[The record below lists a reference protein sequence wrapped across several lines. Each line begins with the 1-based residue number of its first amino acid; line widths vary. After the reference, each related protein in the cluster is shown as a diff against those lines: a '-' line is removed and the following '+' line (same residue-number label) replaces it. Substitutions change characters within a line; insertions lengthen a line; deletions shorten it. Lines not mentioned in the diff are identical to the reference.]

1 GGGSREKRFRHHV
14 EAGVAAA
21 GFPLTRFE
29 PFYFPHC
36 LQSSRLPPSLLLVT
50 SRHHSSP
57 NLSLQL
63 KKKAAPEQK
72 LFYFAGVPW
81 RRNRPRSS
89 SLRQKPLLGGH
100 RSLKLRRYLIF
111 FLGFFR
117 EKVEETDAERAMKLM
132 QQFEERSL
140 RGRNKIE
147 KKVQASQVA
156 FGFGGSSTLKSY
168 GMPKLKSMGNR
179 DQSSSFGGTA
189 TPGLAQKEYEEP
201 WDYYSYY
208 PVTLPLRRPYSGN
221 PATLDEQEFGGSGE
235 QPTYDE
241 DIPSPAEDLDLLE
254 ENVEPS
260 MFFIQLPTMLP
271 VTKRSST
278 TEGKE
283 VKERSAPS
291 GGAGCRLEELPPGF
305 MGKMLVYKS
314 GAVKLKLGDTIYNVS
329 VGMEGTFA
337 QDVVAIN
344 TAEKQCCAVAEI
356 DKRAILIP
364 DVEAITN
371 AMADL

>member
-1 GGGSREKRFRHHV
+1 M
-14 EAGVAAA
+14 
-21 GFPLTRFE
+21 
-29 PFYFPHC
+29 
-36 LQSSRLPPSLLLVT
+36 
-50 SRHHSSP
+50 
-57 NLSLQL
+57 
-63 KKKAAPEQK
+63 APEPPKK
-72 LFYFAGVPW
+72 LKFAPKAPP
-81 RRNRPRSS
+81 RRAP
-89 SLRQKPLLGGH
+89 KPEV
-100 RSLKLRRYLIF
+100 KA
-111 FLGFFR
+111 

-147 KKVQASQVA
+147 KKVQASHVA

-241 DIPSPAEDLDLLE
+241 NIPSPAEDLDLLE

-283 VKERSAPS
+283 VKEKSAPS

-337 QDVVAIN
+337 QDIVAIN

-364 DVEAITN
+364 DVEGITN